1 MEFEFDCH
9 LESQLH
15 LSRICLPI
23 ETRRSSVI
31 EASMKRQNVSYMTRK
46 MFIKFL
52 YKSLYIQ
59 CNKSANI
66 PCNVTWEF
74 HKTTNEI
81 NSSARLKYY
90 AVYVKSMLKNGTS
103 G

>member
-9 LESQLH
+9 WDSRLH
-15 LSRICLPI
+15 LSRIFLPI

-31 EASMKRQNVSYMTRK
+31 EAPMKRQNVSYITCK
-46 MFIKFL
+46 MFIKCM

-59 CNKSANI
+59 YNKSAIHSNGI
-66 PCNVTWEF
+66 WEF

-81 NSSARLKYY
+81 NSSASLKYH
-90 AVYVKSMLKNGTS
+90 AMCVKSMLKNGAR